1 MTGAILTA
9 VITLAVINLAF
20 KGVGPALLGDREFP
34 ARVQAVITALPAVLL
49 AGLLTVDLAG
59 DRWRDADWTLL
70 PGLVA
75 GLVLRAVR
83 SSSHLLC
90 LAVAMLVTAGLRAL
104 VG

>member
-49 AGLLTVDLAG
+49 AGL
-59 DRWRDADWTLL
+59 
-70 PGLVA
+70 
-75 GLVLRAVR
+75 VLRAVR
-83 SSSHLLC
+83 QSSHLLC